1 MYRKVIKLYLN
12 MTVEGISMKTNLKI
26 KAIEAYVVQLLND
39 KLPVNLYFHNIEHT
53 LRVKK
58 AVVKLAKAEKI
69 SKEDRE
75 VLTLA
80 ALFHD
85 TGFINTYEGHEGES
99 QMIAVAYL
107 RDKNY
112 PEEKITL
119 VKQLIKITDPKIA
132 PASLLEKLICD
143 ADTAHVGQKKYNT
156 RMSDLRKEWEKKKKD
171 FYPTDLQWEK
181 ENLSFLQNKHIFYT
195 KAAKTAYQDRKSK
208 NINKSKIRLQNAQ
221 KVEEKR
227 LNEFSVA
234 KNKAALTMFKTSL
247 RNHIDLTAIADNKSN
262 IMLSVNALLLTIGMP
277 IFASYLS
284 DKLYLLAP
292 SIIFMFTC
300 ITTMVFATLSTRPIK
315 MDGNTNLAKIP
326 SGKTNLFFFGNFYNL
341 GLNTYQEE
349 IKKVIANKEQLDM
362 SIINDLYF
370 LGHSLG
376 DKFRYLRICYNVF
389 IVGIGSSLI
398 AFLISFWIGA

>member
-1 MYRKVIKLYLN
+1 
-12 MTVEGISMKTNLKI
+12 MTVEVKNTKELPANLFFHDLNHTI
-26 KAIEAYVVQLLND
+26 KVKEAAIQLG
-39 KLPVNLYFHNIEHT
+39 
-53 LRVKK
+53 
-58 AVVKLAKAEKI
+58 KAEKLNK
-69 SKEDRE
+69 SDRE
-75 VLTLA
+75 ILTLA

-85 TGFINTYEGHEGES
+85 TGFIKTYEEHEGES
-99 QMIAVAYL
+99 QLIAATYL
-107 RDKNY
+107 REQNY
-112 PEEKITL
+112 PEDKIEK
-119 VKQLIKITDPKIA
+119 VKSLIKITDPKIA
-132 PASLLEKLICD
+132 PASLLEKIMCD
-143 ADTAHVGQKKYNT
+143 ADTAYVGQKKYRSQSNN
-156 RMSDLRKEWEKKKKD
+156 LRKEWELNKKD
-171 FYPTDLQWEK
+171 YYPTDLQWEE
-181 ENLSFLQNKHIFYT
+181 ENLNFLQKEHLFYT
-195 KAAKTAYQDRKSK
+195 KSAKAIFQDRKST
-208 NINKSKIRLQNAQ
+208 NIDKTKRRLQKA
-221 KVEEKR
+221 KKAEEIR

-284 DKLYLLAP
+284 EKLYLLAP

-326 SGKTNLFFFGNFYNL
+326 AGKSNLFFFGNFYNI

-349 IKKVIANKEQLDM
+349 IKKVISNKEQLDT

-389 IVGIGSSLI
+389 IVGIALSLI
-398 AFLISFWIGA
+398 AFLISFWMGA

>member
-1 MYRKVIKLYLN
+1 
-12 MTVEGISMKTNLKI
+12 MTVEVKNT
-26 KAIEAYVVQLLND
+26 KAAIQLG
-39 KLPVNLYFHNIEHT
+39 
-53 LRVKK
+53 
-58 AVVKLAKAEKI
+58 KAEKLNK
-69 SKEDRE
+69 SDRE
-75 VLTLA
+75 ILTLA

-85 TGFINTYEGHEGES
+85 TGFIKTYEEHEGES
-99 QMIAVAYL
+99 QLIAATYL
-107 RDKNY
+107 REQNY
-112 PEEKITL
+112 PEDKIEK
-119 VKQLIKITDPKIA
+119 VKSLIKITDPKIA
-132 PASLLEKLICD
+132 PASLLEKIMCD
-143 ADTAHVGQKKYNT
+143 ADTAYVGQKKYRSQSNN
-156 RMSDLRKEWEKKKKD
+156 LRKEWELNKKD
-171 FYPTDLQWEK
+171 YYPTDLQWEE
-181 ENLSFLQNKHIFYT
+181 ENLNFLQKEHLFYT
-195 KAAKTAYQDRKSK
+195 KSAKAIFQDRKST
-208 NINKSKIRLQNAQ
+208 NIDKTKRRLQKA
-221 KVEEKR
+221 KKAEEIR

-284 DKLYLLAP
+284 EKLYLLAP

-326 SGKTNLFFFGNFYNL
+326 AGKSNLFFFGNFYNI

-349 IKKVIANKEQLDM
+349 IKKVISNKEQLDT

-389 IVGIGSSLI
+389 IVGIALSLI
-398 AFLISFWIGA
+398 AFLISFWMGA

>member
-1 MYRKVIKLYLN
+1 
-12 MTVEGISMKTNLKI
+12 MTVETAPTKVHIKI
-26 KAIEAYVVQLLND
+26 KEVEAYVVQLLND
-39 KLPVNLYFHNIEHT
+39 QLPANLYFHNIDHT

-58 AVVKLAKAEKI
+58 AVIELAKAEKV
-69 SKEDRE
+69 SKEDRKI
-75 VLTLA
+75 LALA

-99 QMIAVAYL
+99 QIIAAAYL
-107 RDKNY
+107 REKGY
-112 PEEKITL
+112 PEDKISR
-119 VKQLIKITDPKIA
+119 VKELIKITDPKIA
-132 PASLLEKLICD
+132 PATLLEKIICD
-143 ADTAHVGQKKYNT
+143 ADMAHVGEKKYNT
-156 RMSDLRKEWEKKKKD
+156 RMSELRKEWELNKKD
-171 FYPTDLQWEK
+171 YYPTDLQWAE
-181 ENLSFLQNKHIFYT
+181 ENLAFLQNKHIFYT
-195 KAAKTAYQDRKSK
+195 KAANATYQGRKSK
-208 NINKSKIRLQNAQ
+208 NINKIKASLDLARKT
-221 KVEEKR
+221 EEKR

-300 ITTMVFATLSTRPIK
+300 ITTMIFATLSTRPIK
-315 MDGNTNLAKIP
+315 MDGKTNLAKIP
-326 SGKTNLFFFGNFYNL
+326 AGKTNLFFFGNFYNL
-341 GLNTYQEE
+341 GLNTYQDE
-349 IKKVIANKEQLDM
+349 IKKVIANKEQLDT

-389 IVGIGSSLI
+389 IVGIALSLI
-398 AFLISFWIGA
+398 AFLISFWMGA

>member
-1 MYRKVIKLYLN
+1 
-12 MTVEGISMKTNLKI
+12 MTVETTSTKVNVKI
-26 KAIEAYVVQLLND
+26 KAVEAYVVQLLND
-39 KLPVNLYFHNIEHT
+39 KLPANLYFHNIEHT
-53 LRVKK
+53 LQVKEA
-58 AVVKLAKAEKI
+58 AVELAKAEKV
-69 SKEDRE
+69 SKKDRE
-75 VLTLA
+75 ILTLA

-85 TGFINTYEGHEGES
+85 TGFINTYEEHEGES
-99 QMIAVAYL
+99 QIIAAAYL
-107 RDKNY
+107 REKGY
-112 PEEKITL
+112 PEENITK
-119 VKQLIKITDPKIA
+119 VKQLIKVTDPKIA
-132 PASLLEKLICD
+132 PASLLEKIICD

-156 RMSDLRKEWEKKKKD
+156 RMSDLRKEWELNKKD
-171 FYPTDLQWEK
+171 YYPTDFQWAE
-181 ENLSFLQNKHIFYT
+181 ENLALIQNKHTFYT
-195 KAAKTAYQDRKSK
+195 KAAKIAYQNRKSK
-208 NINKSKIRLQNAQ
+208 NINKTKNNLKEARRA
-221 KVEEKR
+221 EEKR
-227 LNEFSVA
+227 LDEFSVA

-315 MDGNTNLAKIP
+315 MDGSTNLAKIP
-326 SGKTNLFFFGNFYNL
+326 SGKTNLFFFGNFYKL

-349 IKKVIANKEQLDM
+349 IKKVIANKDQLDM

-389 IVGIGSSLI
+389 IVGIGLSLI
-398 AFLISFWIGA
+398 AFLVSFWIGA

>member
-1 MYRKVIKLYLN
+1 
-12 MTVEGISMKTNLKI
+12 MTVETAAPKVNLKI
-26 KAIEAYVVQLLND
+26 KEVEAYVVQLLND
-39 KLPVNLYFHNIEHT
+39 QLPANLYFHNIAHT

-58 AVVKLAKAEKI
+58 AAVELAKAEKV
-69 SKEDRE
+69 SKADRE
-75 VLTLA
+75 ILTLA

-85 TGFINTYEGHEGES
+85 TGFVNAYEGHEGES
-99 QMIAVAYL
+99 QIIAAIYL
-107 RDKNY
+107 RNKGY
-112 PEEKITL
+112 PEDKIEK
-119 VKQLIKITDPKIA
+119 VKQLIGITNPKIA
-132 PASLLEKLICD
+132 PASLLEKIICD
-143 ADTAHVGQKKYNT
+143 ADTAHVGEKKYKT
-156 RMSDLRKEWEKKKKD
+156 RMSNLRKEWELNKKD
-171 FYPTDLQWEK
+171 YYPTDFQWAE
-181 ENLSFLQNKHIFYT
+181 ENLSFLQDKHTFYT
-195 KAAKTAYQDRKSK
+195 KAAKAAYQDRKSK
-208 NINKSKIRLQNAQ
+208 NINKCKTRLQAAQ
-221 KVEEKR
+221 KIEQKR
-227 LNEFSVA
+227 LDEFSVA

-292 SIIFMFTC
+292 AIVFMFTC

-315 MDGNTNLAKIP
+315 MDGNTNLAKVP

-349 IKKVIANKEQLDM
+349 IKKVIANKDQLDT

-376 DKFRYLRICYNVF
+376 NKFRYLRICYNVF
-389 IVGIGSSLI
+389 IVGIGLSLI
-398 AFLISFWIGA
+398 SFLVSFWIGA